1 MRRGTARTLSNDLPG
16 ASVEGRRTVMRRSP
30 VGRVPAFF
38 TVPLLFLLSLTACG
52 GSDQVAGPSAEKSL
66 ILATT
71 TSTRDSGLLDELLPA
86 FTADTGWKAKPLAV
100 GSGQAIELGR
110 RGEADVLLV
119 HSPKA
124 ELELVAEG
132 TAGQRRLVMHNDFV
146 LVGPADDPAGIRGTP
161 AAQAMRKI
169 STAEAGF
176 VSRGDESGTH
186 ARERQLWEQNKIVP
200 SGRWYRSTGQGM
212 GETLRVASETSAYTL
227 TDRATYLSQ
236 KGNLSLEVLS
246 EGDKAL
252 LNVYHVIE
260 MTKRAGDRV
269 QPDGA
274 KAFADWMAGSRAQRM
289 IGDFGEAE
297 GGGQPLFVP
306 DAGKDEA
313 TLGN

>member
-1 MRRGTARTLSNDLPG
+1 MRVALS
-16 ASVEGRRTVMRRSP
+16 AV
-30 VGRVPAFF
+30 
-38 TVPLLFLLSLTACG
+38 LLSLMSLTAC
-52 GSDQVAGPSAEKSL
+52 AGTDHAAAPSAEKSL

-71 TSTRDSGLLDELLPA
+71 TSTQDSGLLDELLPD
-86 FTADTGWKAKPLAV
+86 FTADTGWRVKPLAV

-119 HSPKA
+119 HSPEA
-124 ELELVAEG
+124 ELEFVAEG
-132 TAGQRRLVMHNDFV
+132 TAGGRRLVMHNDFV
-146 LVGPADDPAGIRGTP
+146 LVGPPDDPAGIRGVP
-161 AAQAMRKI
+161 VAEAMRRI
-169 STAEAGF
+169 ATAESGF

-186 ARERQLWEQNKIVP
+186 ARETQLWEEITP

-212 GETLRVASETSAYTL
+212 GATLRVASETSAHTL

-236 KGNLSLEVLS
+236 RANLMLEVLN

-274 KAFADWMAGSRAQRM
+274 KAFADWIVGPRAQRM
-289 IGDFGEAE
+289 IGEFGTEE
-297 GGGQPLFVP
+297 PLFVP
-306 DAGKDEA
+306 DAGKDES